1 MMMGGDHKYAISP
14 EEYIF
19 AALAIYLDIINI
31 FMYLLRLII
40 TITNFVASIQ
50 INLSSSF
57 SFRFKFNS

>member
-1 MMMGGDHKYAISP
+1 MGGDHKYAISP

-57 SFRFKFNS
+57 SLRFKFNS